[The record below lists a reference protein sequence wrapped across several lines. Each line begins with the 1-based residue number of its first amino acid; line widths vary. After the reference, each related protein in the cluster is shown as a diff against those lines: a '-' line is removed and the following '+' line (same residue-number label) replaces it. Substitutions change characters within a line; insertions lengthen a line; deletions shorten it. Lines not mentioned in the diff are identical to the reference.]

1 MGDDHPTWKCT
12 SSRVCKACNKP
23 DHQEGNE
30 HCPAYEKL
38 KNVIEIDSGSQILSN
53 FARCP
58 VRVQDVELPT
68 KEHAFQYIRAKENK
82 HPDIAEII
90 ATTTSPFEAK
100 KLGQCI
106 PTDSAW
112 DQEHGKNIMKKVI
125 DLAVEDP
132 DFKEALIDTGS
143 DVIAQA
149 LPGEYVWSAGLDKD
163 ALLFTRRKFWT
174 GGNQFGDILMEARKT
189 LRSMTPKKSTQPTVT
204 KWMRSHVSSRK

>member
-1 MGDDHPTWKCT
+1 MT
-12 SSRVCKACNKP
+12 
-23 DHQEGNE
+23 NE

-38 KNVIEIDSGSQILSN
+38 KNVIVIDSGSQILSN
-53 FARCP
+53 FARCL

-82 HPDIAEII
+82 RPDIAEII

-106 PTDSAW
+106 PTDSSW
-112 DQEHGKNIMKKVI
+112 DQEHGKNIMKKVS

-149 LPGEYVWSAGLDKD
+149 LPGEY
-163 ALLFTRRKFWT
+163 F
-174 GGNQFGDILMEARKT
+174 
-189 LRSMTPKKSTQPTVT
+189 
-204 KWMRSHVSSRK
+204 

>member
-1 MGDDHPTWKCT
+1 M
-12 SSRVCKACNKP
+12 
-23 DHQEGNE
+23 
-30 HCPAYEKL
+30 
-38 KNVIEIDSGSQILSN
+38 
-53 FARCP
+53 
-58 VRVQDVELPT
+58 RVQDVELPT

-82 HPDIAEII
+82 RPDIAEII

-100 KLGQCI
+100 KSGQCI

-149 LPGEYVWSAGLDKD
+149 LPGEYFWSAGLDKD
-163 ALLFTRRKFWT
+163 ALLFTRRKFWP
-174 GGNQFGDILMEARKT
+174 GGNQFDGGSQEVEIHDSQEKYTAYSNKMDEISCFK
-189 LRSMTPKKSTQPTVT
+189 
-204 KWMRSHVSSRK
+204 